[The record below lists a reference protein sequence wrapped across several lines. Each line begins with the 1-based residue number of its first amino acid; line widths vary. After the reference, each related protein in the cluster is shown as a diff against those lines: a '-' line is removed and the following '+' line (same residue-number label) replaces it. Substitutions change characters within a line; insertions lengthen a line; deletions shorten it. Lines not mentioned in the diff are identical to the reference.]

1 MPAAGEGLSL
11 DFVRRWI
18 EASPYARE
26 LGAALEALEPTRAR
40 LRLPYAE
47 ALTNGDGVLHGG
59 CAASLAG
66 LGAQAVT
73 RAALGAG
80 SGPWCTL
87 ALQIDYLSAARQ
99 QGVVAEA
106 RLLREGKELC
116 FAEVD
121 VTGEDG
127 RAVAHATAVVRARFE
142 ASPAAL
148 PGSAGDHGESEPG
161 AMGPFISRIPFVGR
175 RGIAVEHMTG
185 GTSRLVMPWRDANAD
200 AAGGVHEG
208 ALLSLLDTAGAMAS
222 WAVTGPGRFKA
233 GTPAMQAQI
242 LAPPPK
248 DDLVAY
254 GRNVARDG
262 PIFVSDVEVASVSD
276 GRVCARGTVFYRI
289 LGEGRA

>member
-1 MPAAGEGLSL
+1 VPDAGEGLSL
-11 DFVRRWI
+11 DFVKRWI

-26 LGAALEALEPTRAR
+26 LGVVLEAVDAAHAR

-47 ALTNGDGVLHGG
+47 SLTNGDGVLHGG
-59 CAASLAG
+59 CAASLAA
-66 LGAQAVT
+66 LGAQAVS
-73 RAALGAG
+73 RAALGEA

-87 ALQIDYLSAARQ
+87 ALQIDYLAAAKQ

-106 RLLREGKELC
+106 RRLREGKELC

-127 RAVAHATAVVRARFE
+127 RAVAHATAVVRARF
-142 ASPAAL
+142 AADPAER
-148 PGSAGDHGESEPG
+148 PGSPGDHGRSEPG
-161 AMGPFISRIPFVGR
+161 KMGPFIGRIPFVGQ

-200 AAGGVHEG
+200 ASGGVHEG
-208 ALLSLLDTAGAMAS
+208 AVLSLLDTTGAMAS

-242 LAPPPK
+242 LVPPPK

-254 GRNVARDG
+254 GRNIVRDG
-262 PIFVSDVEVASVSD
+262 PILVSDVEVVSVSD
-276 GRVCARGTVFYRI
+276 GRVCARGSVFYRI
-289 LGEGRA
+289 VTEG